1 MIRKATVGRTASII
15 ADTRR
20 VDLGMPLIST
30 SDVGINFGAD
40 VIFANL
46 NVEIHQ
52 RSRIGIVGPNGGGKT
67 SLLKILVGELE
78 PSAGTVQ
85 LARGIRVG
93 YVPQSPEAGTGGSLK
108 DEIMTAFDRLKQLEH
123 ELETGGLQL
132 DQSATDQE
140 DQAGKHYSAL
150 LDEYE
155 SLGGYS
161 YENAMD
167 RMVEGLG
174 LSELT
179 LLTPASQAS
188 GGERAR
194 AALSQA
200 LLGEPNLLVLDEPTN
215 HLDMKGL
222 TWLERY
228 LAHFKS
234 AFVVVSHDRYFLDRT
249 VNQVWELDNGSIQ
262 TFAGNYSKYRAL
274 KTERALTRQR
284 EYAKQQ
290 EYIAKEEAFIQ
301 RYRAGQRAQEARGRA
316 TRLGRMIRVE
326 GPESDRAISLSS
338 VISSRSGQVLLS
350 TNGLVVGFPGD
361 SAPTE
366 LLSVPDLKLE
376 RGSRTA
382 IIGANG
388 TGKTALLRTLLGL
401 TPPVRGKV
409 ALGHNAAVGYHR
421 QGFDDLVSDSTVL
434 ECLLEAKE
442 MPYEEAR
449 SYLARFLF
457 QGEDVFRQVGSCSG
471 GERSRL
477 ALARLLVTEPNMLIL
492 DEPTTHLD
500 IPSREALEHVLLA
513 YHGTLLFVSHDRQF
527 ASLLAQELW
536 VVDQGA
542 IQLFTGTFES
552 WLQSVK
558 DSAEESPT
566 PRKLKPPR
574 RRPPHEKKPPSPA
587 LDEHLMRIIDGLENR
602 MIEIQSQLEE
612 ASERRDLE
620 MIALVG
626 REYDRTKAELDEK
639 LAQWGG

>member
-1 MIRKATVGRTASII
+1 
-15 ADTRR
+15 
-20 VDLGMPLIST
+20 MPLVST
-30 SDVGINFGAD
+30 SDVAITFGSD

-46 NVEIHQ
+46 TVDIHE
-52 RSRIGIVGPNGGGKT
+52 RARIGIVGPNGGGKT

-93 YVPQSPEAGTGGSLK
+93 YVPQSPATTVGGTLK
-108 DEIMTAFDRLKQLEH
+108 DEIMTAFDRLRQLEH
-123 ELETGGLQL
+123 ALETSGLQL

-140 DQAGKHYSAL
+140 DEAGNHYSAL

-161 YENAMD
+161 YEHTMD

-174 LSELT
+174 LSRRT
-179 LLTPASQAS
+179 LETPASQAS
-188 GGERAR
+188 AGERAR
-194 AALSQA
+194 AALAQA

-228 LAHFKS
+228 LAHVAC

-249 VNQVWELDNGSIQ
+249 VNQVWELDHGSIQ

-274 KTERALTRQR
+274 QTERRLTRQR

-316 TRLGRMIRVE
+316 TRLRRLIRLE
-326 GPESDRAISLSS
+326 SPESGRAISLSS
-338 VISSRSGQVLLS
+338 VSSSRSGRVLLS
-350 TNGLVVGFPGD
+350 THGLVVGFPGD
-361 SAPTE
+361 PAPTE

-382 IIGANG
+382 VIGANG
-388 TGKTALLRTLLGL
+388 TGKTTLLRTLLGL

-409 ALGHNAAVGYHR
+409 ALGHNVAVGYHQ

-434 ECLLEAKE
+434 ESLLEAKE

-449 SYLARFLF
+449 SYLAHLLF

-477 ALARLLVTEPNMLIL
+477 ALARLLVTEPNILIM

-500 IPSREALEHVLLA
+500 IPSREALEQVLLA
-513 YHGTLLFVSHDRQF
+513 YHGTLLFVSHDRKF

-536 VVDQGA
+536 VLDQGA
-542 IQLFTGTFES
+542 IHLFAGKFES

-558 DSAEESPT
+558 ESAEESPT
-566 PRKLKPPR
+566 PRKLRPA
-574 RRPPHEKKPPSPA
+574 RRPPQVKKPPSPA
-587 LDEHLMRIIDGLENR
+587 LDEYLMRIIDGLENR
-602 MIEIQSQLEE
+602 LIEIQLQLEE

-620 MIALVG
+620 MIARIG
-626 REYDRTKAELDEK
+626 QEYDRTKAQLDEK
-639 LAQWGG
+639 LAEWTG